1 MKNVKKDTIFLLSF
15 ECAACQ
21 SQSTNRQKSTEAS
34 FGFSS
39 PRFAPNSDGYNW
51 GIERAKQQKKIS
63 TNFLAAA
70 AAGFRLLLA
79 LVTLLRIYTPPS
91 LTVRMHFCPPKP
103 DFFQQAACKGMD
115 GDRRSISQTGFFL
128 KKYVSNPVMS
138 MLPCVPC
145 QCDSP
150 WTHAR

>member
-79 LVTLLRIYTPPS
+79 LVLSFESIHHRHLLYA
-91 LTVRMHFCPPKP
+91 L
-103 DFFQQAACKGMD
+103 
-115 GDRRSISQTGFFL
+115 L
-128 KKYVSNPVMS
+128 
-138 MLPCVPC
+138 
-145 QCDSP
+145 SP
-150 WTHAR
+150 